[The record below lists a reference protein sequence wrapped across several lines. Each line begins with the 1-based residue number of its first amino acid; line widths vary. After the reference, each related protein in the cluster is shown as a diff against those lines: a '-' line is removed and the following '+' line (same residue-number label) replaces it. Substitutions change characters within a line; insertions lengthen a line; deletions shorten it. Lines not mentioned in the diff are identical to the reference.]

1 MTQNDIK
8 RAATAEK
15 KRLRQIRNYKYQKKT
30 PEQKLISRAAT
41 VEKKRI
47 CNKEY
52 YQARKKTGIIG
63 RSILVG
69 DK

>member
-1 MTQNDIK
+1 MTPNDIK

-15 KRLRQIRNYKYQKKT
+15 KRLREIRNYKYQKKT

-41 VEKKRI
+41 VERKRI
-47 CNKEY
+47 YNKEY
-52 YQARKKTGIIG
+52 YQAQKKTGIMD

-69 DK
+69 GK